1 MTLEDSLFTLFA
13 PLVGNRFA
21 PVIFPQPPAVP
32 TWPAIR
38 CSIQRAHEHDI
49 CGAGDEDTGNVRV
62 QLDVVAKDFDQVKAL
77 ARQVKASAELHDP
90 PLLIEFEDSDYDE
103 TTKTFREI
111 QQYSVH
117 ASTEPGSP

>member
-1 MTLEDSLFTLFA
+1 MTLEESLFTTFG

-21 PVIFPQPPAVP
+21 PVVFPQPPAVP

-38 CSIQRAHEHDI
+38 CTVSRTSIPDQ
-49 CGAGDEDTGNVRV
+49 CGVGDEDTGNVRV
-62 QLDVVAKDFDQVKAL
+62 QLDVVASTFDQAKQL
-77 ARQVKASAELHDP
+77 ARQVKATAELHDP
-90 PLLIEFEDSDYDE
+90 PLIIEFENSDYDE
-103 TTKTFREI
+103 ETRTFREI